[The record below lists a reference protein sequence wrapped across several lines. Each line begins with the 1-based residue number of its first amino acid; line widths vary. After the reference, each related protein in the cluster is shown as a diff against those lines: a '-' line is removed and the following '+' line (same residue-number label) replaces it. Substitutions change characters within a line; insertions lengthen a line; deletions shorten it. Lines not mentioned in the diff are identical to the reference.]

1 MTADRTLRIGT
12 RGSLLARTQTEWVAT
27 RLRDLGHAVEIET
40 ISTLGDVGQG
50 PVPRLGGDGVFVR
63 ELQRALLEERI
74 DLAVHS
80 LKDLPTEPVEGL
92 AITCVPERESPF
104 DALVGRSAATLESLP
119 ASAVVGT
126 SSVRRVVQVRR
137 ARPDVVIRAIRGN
150 VDTRLAKLDAGEYDA
165 IILAGAGLS
174 RLGLADRITESLEP
188 DAFWPAI
195 GQGALA
201 IEARSSDADT
211 RGRVAPLNHPGSQ
224 LSVVAERACL
234 ASLAGG
240 CLAPIGG
247 FGRVVEG
254 ALLLGA
260 CVFGEQGGAVARLVA
275 EASGSPHE
283 VGILPDSGDVSTRS
297 LAVAESLG
305 RRVASLLEADG
316 ASSLLATFRRAEG
329 GAS

>member
-1 MTADRTLRIGT
+1 MTARRTLRIGT

-27 RLRDLGHAVEIET
+27 RLRGLGHAVEIET
-40 ISTLGDVGQG
+40 IATLGDIGQG

-80 LKDLPTEPVEGL
+80 LKDLPTEPVDGL
-92 AITCVPERESPF
+92 AITCVPAREIPF
-104 DALVGRSAATLESLP
+104 DALVGRSAATLGSLP

-137 ARPDVVIRAIRGN
+137 ARPDAVVRPIRGN

-165 IILAGAGLS
+165 IVLAGAGLS
-174 RLGLADRITESLEP
+174 RLGLAGRITEWLEP

-201 IEARSSDADT
+201 IEARASDVDT
-211 RGRVAPLNHPGSQ
+211 RGRVAPLNHPASH
-224 LSVVAERACL
+224 LAVVAERACL

-247 FGRVVEG
+247 FGRVVGG

-260 CVFGEQGGAVARLVA
+260 CVFGEEGGAVARLLA
-275 EASGSPHE
+275 EASASPRE
-283 VGILPDSGDVSTRS
+283 VGLVPDSGDVSARS
-297 LAVAESLG
+297 LDVAESLG
-305 RRVASLLEADG
+305 RRVAARLEADG
-316 ASSLLATFRRAEG
+316 ASGLLAAFRSG
-329 GAS
+329 QGAGA